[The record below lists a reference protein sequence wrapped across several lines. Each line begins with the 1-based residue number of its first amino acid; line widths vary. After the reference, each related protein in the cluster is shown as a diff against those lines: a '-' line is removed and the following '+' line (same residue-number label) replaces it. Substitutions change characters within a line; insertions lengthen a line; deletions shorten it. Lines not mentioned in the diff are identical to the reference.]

1 MSGFYEIPA
10 AAQIVYIHDETMN
23 FIIVRISPKP
33 QLNMKTPHHGL
44 LLAFLIL
51 LITPKVQSQNATQ
64 DPAETLFTL
73 MAALKATDLMSILE
87 DKGSFTVFAPSDAAF
102 NNMGEQEIQQLLKPE
117 NKQLLRDLM
126 AYHIVA
132 GKLTAAR
139 ILKALCAGEGAAT
152 FTTVQGE
159 EILANLEG
167 TDIILTDC
175 SGNQARIVSAD
186 TARRNMVFHRIDKVV
201 LPGSL

>member
-1 MSGFYEIPA
+1 
-10 AAQIVYIHDETMN
+10 
-23 FIIVRISPKP
+23 
-33 QLNMKTPHHGL
+33 MKTLYHGL

-51 LITPKVQSQNATQ
+51 FTSAKVWSQKATQ

-73 MAALKATDLMSILE
+73 MAALKTTDLMDALE

-102 NNMGEQEIQQLLKPE
+102 KNLGEKEIRQLLKPE
-117 NKQLLRDLM
+117 NKRMLRDVM

-132 GKLTAAR
+132 GKLTAAG

-152 FTTVQGE
+152 FTTIQGE
-159 EILANLEG
+159 EILANMEG

-175 SGNQARIVSAD
+175 SGNQARIISAD
-186 TARRNMVFHRIDKVV
+186 TTRRNMVFHRIDKVV